1 MATGYIAGIFGTGGS
16 SSSSVPVV
24 VSGSPF
30 TDYDALDAW
39 SQANSSELLNN
50 ENFYATAELDD
61 GTNYQWEG
69 ADGVYSAN
77 GWIRVNGLNNE
88 EQEAVDSI
96 VNAPDNE
103 ILVTGEGTDS
113 GTLVSKGITV
123 SDTDI
128 DTNGRSI
135 TVSVGSV
142 NLGGAQSIS
151 AAGRNVATKD
161 LVSQSSRHSVWQT
174 FDDGNTAVVRV
185 RTTLSPVT
193 VSDKTADLVN
203 PVWTQ
208 AAATVDQTVKQ
219 VVLDF
224 TNAVTNFVVEL
235 DIGGVDFFKENLGDF
250 AAGEQTVVLNPPT
263 DVFQGDVVTFKLTSE
278 DGDVTVKGNSGT
290 GVPYQVATIAS
301 WVDESISGGGDVTG
315 PSSSVDSELAVF
327 DGADGDAVKG
337 GTNVI
342 ANVGNAADIRLNTDG
357 VQDPRIYFDDGTQSY
372 DSWVGYDINDFQMQ
386 IASGSGMSISN
397 ETNSNSMD
405 ISSGAF
411 GINISTSNSGDISIN
426 PGGNFDLS
434 TSSGSIDI
442 TASSGVVQVNG
453 STIQMNLPD
462 MSMDYN
468 TNGITMTPTSNA
480 VYGFGF
486 GGDSSISQNPTTG
499 NMQISSAAGDMIC
512 QVLNGYSMS
521 FSSAQDA
528 TFSAATGNVSFSA
541 AGESLTFDGE
551 TLSFDSVGSD
561 QEIRFAQAVIGH
573 SDAGNATILGTNN
586 DLLFQI
592 INGDWNTTSQQ
603 GIEMLAST
611 TLNLDCTAGNTILNA
626 DTNLALTGNTVNS
639 TSSQTMTLNSTNS
652 NVEINANNG
661 QIELSSNS
669 GLSNISL
676 QANSVIHSDVQLNI
690 SGGAECSFNAG
701 LSLGFSSTSGTTIA
715 TNTADQFPLSLVSS
729 GVGGGGRMDQHV
741 IDYDP
746 EGTLTALTG
755 AIAYRIDTT
764 NGTNIKEYRLKSTG
778 VGFFNT
784 PWVEVGGSGDG
795 DVVGPASSV
804 DTEIA
809 VFNGATGDTIEGTT
823 NITAAVGQ
831 NNAKL
836 DLNTTNNSNDPE
848 IWFNGA
854 SSQQEG
860 WVYLDADTNTF
871 NVRGANSASYTAGT
885 KLDIGCD
892 AGDIDINTLS
902 SQINITAETNA
913 LLSSGSGNTTVLSN
927 AGNVKIGGGRIINAP
942 SSDVYINSSASES
955 AGFALTVAQSV
966 TNGGNSE
973 IVSGNRN
980 PNGNVNAT
988 NERIYLRS
996 GSRSSDIYVG
1006 VGTSNT
1012 DWNACGGRG
1021 APWQWGNN
1029 GVNSG
1034 TTQRFMS
1041 PGIDFNDG
1049 AGTNESNLI
1058 LPITRDGY
1066 FQRMRV
1072 RHNDPN
1078 GNGNNIVYTLRVN
1091 GGNSS
1096 LSVTLA
1102 SDSTVSSNNGTR
1114 VAVSAGDTISIG
1126 VTKPQGGVN
1135 NSPNNVN
1142 VQIDFY

>member
-1 MATGYIAGIFGTGGS
+1 MTTGYVSGIGINGGS
-16 SSSSVPVV
+16 SSTPVPVV

-30 TDYDALDAW
+30 ADYDALDTW
-39 SQANSSELLNN
+39 SQANPSELLNN

-103 ILVTGEGTDS
+103 ILVTGEGTEA

-128 DTNGRSI
+128 YTNGRSI

-151 AAGRNVATKD
+151 SAGRNVATKD
-161 LVSQSSRHSVWQT
+161 LVSQDSRHSVWQT
-174 FDDGNTAVVRV
+174 FEDGNTAVVRV
-185 RTTLSPVT
+185 RTTLPPIT

-250 AAGEQTVVLNPPT
+250 AAGEQTVILNPPT
-263 DVFQGDVVTFKLTSE
+263 DVFQGDVVTFKLSSE

-290 GVPYQVATIAS
+290 GIPYQVATIAS
-301 WVDESISGGGDVTG
+301 WVDESISGSGDVTG
-315 PSSSVDSELAVF
+315 PSSSIDQELSIF
-327 DGADGDAVKG
+327 NGTTGDQIDG
-337 GTNVI
+337 GTKITADNTVD
-342 ANVGNAADIRLNTDG
+342 NASLTLSTNDNSSYPEIRFTDSSG
-357 VQDPRIYFDDGTQSY
+357 TLEGRIYGETDDGTLHWRSTTDSY
-372 DSWVGYDINDFQMQ
+372 IS
-386 IASGSGMSISN
+386 ASG
-397 ETNSNSMD
+397 
-405 ISSGAF
+405 
-411 GINISTSNSGDISIN
+411 GIEIEADGGELSVQTLGGNNISIDAAGQLNVSGSTIDVSADADTN
-426 PGGNFDLS
+426 LDLS
-434 TSSGSIDI
+434 TSGAGILGL
-442 TASSGVVQVNG
+442 TA
-453 STIQMNLPD
+453 
-462 MSMDYN
+462 
-468 TNGITMTPTSNA
+468 
-480 VYGFGF
+480 
-486 GGDSSISQNPTTG
+486 GG
-499 NMQISSAAGDMIC
+499 AGDLIMT
-512 QVLNGYSMS
+512 
-521 FSSAQDA
+521 A
-528 TFSAATGNVSFSA
+528 
-541 AGESLTFDGE
+541 
-551 TLSFDSVGSD
+551 
-561 QEIRFAQAVIGH
+561 
-573 SDAGNATILGTNN
+573 
-586 DLLFQI
+586 
-592 INGDWNTTSQQ
+592 TTSDI
-603 GIEMLAST
+603 GI
-611 TLNLDCTAGNTILNA
+611 
-626 DTNLALTGNTVNS
+626 V
-639 TSSQTMTLNSTNS
+639 
-652 NVEINANNG
+652 ANNG
-661 QIELSSNS
+661 QVQVNTQDVELDLNDGKVSSTGNDLTIEASGANSDVSLVFNDNTSSEVAKFYWDQSQVSTRIESSANFSVESQVQLNMS
-669 GLSNISL
+669 GLSNCTYS
-676 QANSVIHSDVQLNI
+676 
-690 SGGAECSFNAG
+690 AG
-701 LSLGFSSTSGTTIA
+701 LNLGLVSGTGVFAA
-715 TNTADQFPLSLVSS
+715 TPTDNQFPLALSNS
-729 GVGGGGRMDQHV
+729 G
-741 IDYDP
+741 
-746 EGTLTALTG
+746 A
-755 AIAYRIDTT
+755 
-764 NGTNIKEYRLKSTG
+764 NGTRADIYVSNSNPDGVITAQFGRSFCFVRDATSSDDDGLWYLNTDSTNQ
-778 VGFFNT
+778 NT
-784 PWVEVGGSGDG
+784 PWVQIASTNHTTGG
-795 DVVGPASSV
+795 VTGPSSSV
-804 DTEIA
+804 NTELA
-809 VFNGATGDTIEGTT
+809 VFNGATGNAIEGTT

-836 DLNTTNNSNDPE
+836 DISTTDNANDPE

-860 WVYLDADTNTF
+860 WIYLDAGTNTF
-871 NVRGANSASYTAGT
+871 HVRGANSGYYSAGT
-885 KLDIGCD
+885 KLDIECD
-892 AGDIDINTLS
+892 AGDLDIKTQT
-902 SQINITAETNA
+902 SQINITAQTNA

-927 AGNVKIGGGRIINAP
+927 AGNVQVGGQRILLGPNA
-942 SSDVYINSSASES
+942 DVYVNSLASE
-955 AGFALTVAQSV
+955 ATGFAVTIQQGVA
-966 TNGGNSE
+966 NGGTSE
-973 IVSGNRN
+973 IVAGNRN

-996 GSRSSDIYVG
+996 GSGSSDIYVG

-1029 GVNSG
+1029 GVNSSN
-1034 TTQRFMS
+1034 TQRFMS

-1049 AGTNESNLI
+1049 AGTNEGNLV

-1091 GGNSS
+1091 GSDS
-1096 LSVTLA
+1096 ALSVTLA

-1114 VAVSAGDTISIG
+1114 VSVSTGDTISIG